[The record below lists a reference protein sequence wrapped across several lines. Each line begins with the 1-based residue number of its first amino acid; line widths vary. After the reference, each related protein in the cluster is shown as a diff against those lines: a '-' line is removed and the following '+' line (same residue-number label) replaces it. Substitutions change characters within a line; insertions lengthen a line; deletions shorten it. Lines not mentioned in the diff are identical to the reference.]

1 MLKIKD
7 NVDLK
12 ELEKFGFLEHYGVYS
27 ICVDN
32 KEQNKGLFKIPNYKD
47 FVFLTYYEDTGETTL
62 DFQDMKDY
70 YSVDLSVLYDLIKA
84 DLVEK
89 VDDVN

>member
-12 ELEKFGFLEHYGVYS
+12 KLEKFGFQEQFGRYLLN
-27 ICVDN
+27 VDD
-32 KEQNKGLFKIPNYKD
+32 KEQNKRLFKIPENKD
-47 FVFLTYYEDTGETTL
+47 FVFLTCYDDTNEITL
-62 DFQDMKDY
+62 DFQDMEDY
-70 YSVDLSVLYDLIKA
+70 YGVNLDIIYDLIKA

-89 VDDVN
+89 VED